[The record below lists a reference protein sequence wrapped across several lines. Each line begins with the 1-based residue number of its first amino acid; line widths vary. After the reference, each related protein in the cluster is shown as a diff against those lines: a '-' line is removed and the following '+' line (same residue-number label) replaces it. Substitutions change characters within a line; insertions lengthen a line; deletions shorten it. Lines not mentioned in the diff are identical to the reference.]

1 MKGKFD
7 AYVLWPLAQKV
18 QNWIVDWAT
27 ARDVYGNPII
37 FEVFSCKIQLYLSIT
52 SYPNFVSICKA
63 LWVFILILGLQV
75 EIDRTKTV
83 FTAGEDVKLFCTVRG
98 YPVPKVEWRKNH
110 NPLPTRGKFRLV
122 QDNQDYNLIL
132 KNVTQNDRGDYS
144 CRWDFF
150 LFFIH

>member
-1 MKGKFD
+1 MSF
-7 AYVLWPLAQKV
+7 Y
-18 QNWIVDWAT
+18 
-27 ARDVYGNPII
+27 
-37 FEVFSCKIQLYLSIT
+37 S
-52 SYPNFVSICKA
+52 
-63 LWVFILILGLQV
+63 ILGLQV

-132 KNVTQNDRGDYS
+132 TNVTQNDRGDYS
-144 CRWDFF
+144 CR
-150 LFFIH
+150 